1 LTKSKKKFI
10 FKHEYFLFLFSFFSS
25 NNLTTRLIMNDTSNL
40 ATWSEKIDWR
50 IRQFRLLKDQHES
63 VFAAIALMIAALKQG
78 NKILAFGNG
87 GSATQC
93 SHFAAEL
100 VNKFYFQRE
109 GLPALALN
117 TDTACLTSIANDS
130 EFKFIF
136 SRQLQA
142 LGKPGD
148 IALGLTTSG
157 KSANVCL
164 ALQEAGQ
171 MKLITIALCGKHPPL
186 LDGHPLNI
194 DAIIAVP
201 ADDTPL
207 IQEIHLFILHIMAEV
222 LEEKMCRGD
231 R

>member
-1 LTKSKKKFI
+1 MNNTSTLTS
-10 FKHEYFLFLFSFFSS
+10 
-25 NNLTTRLIMNDTSNL
+25 
-40 ATWSEKIDWR
+40 WSGEIDRR
-50 IRQFRLLKDQHES
+50 IRHFQHLKDYEKT
-63 VFAAIALMIAALKQG
+63 VFAAISLMSAALKQG

-100 VNKFYFQRE
+100 VNRFYFDRE

-130 EFKFIF
+130 DFKYIF

-148 IALGLTTSG
+148 IALGVTTSG
-157 KSANVCL
+157 KSANVIE
-164 ALQEAGQ
+164 ALHEAK
-171 MKLITIALCGKHPPL
+171 KLQLTTIALCGNRTRHLDERL
-186 LDGHPLNI
+186 LNSD
-194 DAIIAVP
+194 IIITVP

-207 IQEIHLFILHIMAEV
+207 IQEMHLFILHTMAGV

-231 R
+231 Q